1 MNNKTFKKMLL
12 GMAMASPLALIN
24 SGNVHASS
32 VKTNVG
38 TNWHANSLAT
48 VQQEL
53 RNQNINPDY
62 KITNA
67 KYIVQAG
74 DTLSQIAAATHINMY
89 HIAAVNHIQNLNLIY
104 VGQVLILNQGNEV
117 AHNVAGNGSTT
128 AASIGNTYTLRSTS
142 QQPVLNYYGHTQSQ
156 GTTGTP
162 NVQKPANVNSQG
174 APAAKQPAKTIISSA
189 SSANNNNQNVKPATP
204 TGNTGVNTGSTQTP
218 SASSNPQQPASSA
231 SSSAQPVVSS
241 SAIQGGESS
250 TSQTTG
256 SNASSA
262 TQQTP
267 TVSSSS
273 QQTGVSSSSQ
283 QKQPVISSSAS
294 SAQNT
299 SSSASSATQ
308 QTPSVSSSSQQTGVS
323 SSTTQGSVSSS
334 SQQSTTSSSS
344 SQQPASSASSTSS
357 ASQVTS
363 SSQTQ
368 GSVSSS
374 QTTTSSSTQQ
384 PASSSQS
391 SVSSSSHSTTSS
403 SSSQQPAQ
411 SSSSQSSTSSSSQHS
426 TTSSSSSKQ
435 PTSSASSASQ
445 SSATSSSQSSAS
457 SSSQSSASSSS
468 QQKTVD
474 GYTLDN
480 MPLSV
485 FNDKKNLD
493 AINNT
498 FSGDEIENYF
508 NNHIGKGNMTWDE
521 AQQAQQNGQVTSAI
535 LAWNGQMLPTQMSQ
549 DMAKNNGTLANAIYN
564 WRGML
569 PTSYLNGDNQMTEIN
584 KQYGSLDGDTLNEA
598 QSEKLTSYLNS
609 LLNTYSSGK
618 STNPQLQE
626 VANKRAEEL
635 TSYSHDGFE
644 NVNAKAEV
652 LADLGNINSFQNKS
666 MFDVLANSAYG
677 MYQWIYDDAD
687 SNWGHRDNLK
697 NYNNWAFSIKVLSN
711 GEVILIGEGR

>member
-1 MNNKTFKKMLL
+1 MDNKTFKKMLL

-24 SGNVHASS
+24 SGNAHASS
-32 VKTNVG
+32 VKTNVE

-128 AASIGNTYTLRSTS
+128 AASIGNTYILRSTS
-142 QQPVLNYYGHTQSQ
+142 QQPVLNYYGHTQAQ
-156 GTTGTP
+156 RT
-162 NVQKPANVNSQG
+162 ANVNSQG
-174 APAAKQPAKTIISSA
+174 APAAEKPAKTIIPSPSA
-189 SSANNNNQNVKPATP
+189 ANNNQNTKPATP
-204 TGNTGVNTGSTQTP
+204 TGNTGVNTGSHAGNTMGSTVTGNTTP
-218 SASSNPQQPASSA
+218 SVSGSVNTGSHVAGNTSTNTGSTTTPNTQGSVNTGSTATPNNSQKTPTVDSSSASQQPASSA
-231 SSSAQPVVSS
+231 SQ
-241 SAIQGGESS
+241 S
-250 TSQTTG
+250 TT
-256 SNASSA
+256 ASSA
-262 TQQTP
+262 SSNTQQP
-267 TVSSSS
+267 AQSSSSQSGVSSSS
-273 QQTGVSSSSQ
+273 QQT
-283 QKQPVISSSAS
+283 
-294 SAQNT
+294 
-299 SSSASSATQ
+299 
-308 QTPSVSSSSQQTGVS
+308 
-323 SSTTQGSVSSS
+323 
-334 SQQSTTSSSS
+334 TTSSSS
-344 SQQPASSASSTSS
+344 SQQPASSASSS
-357 ASQVTS
+357 A
-363 SSQTQ
+363 
-368 GSVSSS
+368 
-374 QTTTSSSTQQ
+374 
-384 PASSSQS
+384 
-391 SVSSSSHSTTSS
+391 
-403 SSSQQPAQ
+403 
-411 SSSSQSSTSSSSQHS
+411 
-426 TTSSSSSKQ
+426 SSSSKS
-435 PTSSASSASQ
+435 TAS
-445 SSATSSSQSSAS
+445 TNSSSQSSASQQAPAQS

-468 QQKTVD
+468 QQPASSASSSSQSSTSSSASSSSQKTVD

-485 FNDKKNLD
+485 FNDKKNLN

-498 FSGDEIENYF
+498 FSGDAIENYF

-549 DMAKNNGTLANAIYN
+549 DMAKNNGVMANAEYD
-564 WRGML
+564 WRGAL
-569 PTSYLNGDNQMTEIN
+569 PVSYLNGDNQMTEIN
-584 KQYGSLDGDTLNEA
+584 KQYGSLNGDTLTQA

-618 STNPQLQE
+618 STNPQLQA
-626 VANKRAEEL
+626 VADKRAEEL

-644 NVNAKAEV
+644 NVDAQAEV
-652 LADLGNINSFQNKS
+652 LDDLGNINEFQNKN
-666 MFDVLANSAYG
+666 MFDILAHSSYG

-711 GEVILIGEGR
+711 GEVILIGEGQ

>member
-1 MNNKTFKKMLL
+1 MLL

-32 VKTNVG
+32 IKTNVE

-142 QQPVLNYYGHTQSQ
+142 QQPVLNYYGHTQAQ

-162 NVQKPANVNSQG
+162 NVQRTANVNSQG
-174 APAAKQPAKTIISSA
+174 APAAKQPAKTIIPSTP
-189 SSANNNNQNVKPATP
+189 SANNNNQNVKPATP
-204 TGNTGVNTGSTQTP
+204 TSNTGVNTGSHAGNTTGSTVTGNTTPSVSGSVNTGSHVAGNTSTNTGSTATSNTQGSASQTGSTATP
-218 SASSNPQQPASSA
+218 NNSQKTPTIDSSSASSNTQQPAQSSSAQSGVSSSSQQTTTSSSSAQQPASSA
-231 SSSAQPVVSS
+231 SSSA
-241 SAIQGGESS
+241 
-250 TSQTTG
+250 
-256 SNASSA
+256 
-262 TQQTP
+262 
-267 TVSSSS
+267 SSSS
-273 QQTGVSSSSQ
+273 QSTASTNSSSQSSASQQAPAQSSSSQ
-283 QKQPVISSSAS
+283 SSA
-294 SAQNT
+294 
-299 SSSASSATQ
+299 
-308 QTPSVSSSSQQTGVS
+308 
-323 SSTTQGSVSSS
+323 
-334 SQQSTTSSSS
+334 SSS
-344 SQQPASSASSTSS
+344 SQQPASSASS
-357 ASQVTS
+357 
-363 SSQTQ
+363 
-368 GSVSSS
+368 
-374 QTTTSSSTQQ
+374 
-384 PASSSQS
+384 
-391 SVSSSSHSTTSS
+391 
-403 SSSQQPAQ
+403 
-411 SSSSQSSTSSSSQHS
+411 SSQSSTSSS
-426 TTSSSSSKQ
+426 
-435 PTSSASSASQ
+435 
-445 SSATSSSQSSAS
+445 AS
-457 SSSQSSASSSS
+457 SSS
-468 QQKTVD
+468 QKTVD

-485 FNDKKNLD
+485 FNDKKNLN

-498 FSGDEIENYF
+498 FSGDAIENYF

-549 DMAKNNGTLANAIYN
+549 DMTKSNGVMANAEYD
-564 WRGML
+564 WRGAL
-569 PTSYLNGDNQMTEIN
+569 PVSYLNGNNQMTEIN
-584 KQYGSLDGDTLNEA
+584 KQYGSLNGDTLNQV

-618 STNPQLQE
+618 TTNSQLQA
-626 VANKRAEEL
+626 VADKRAEEL

-644 NVNAKAEV
+644 NVNAQAEV
-652 LADLGNINSFQNKS
+652 LDDLGNINEFQNKN
-666 MFDVLANSAYG
+666 MFDILAHSSYG

-711 GEVILIGEGR
+711 GEVILIGEGQ

>member
-1 MNNKTFKKMLL
+1 MDNKTFKKMLL

-24 SGNVHASS
+24 SGNAHASS
-32 VKTNVG
+32 VKTNVE

-142 QQPVLNYYGHTQSQ
+142 QQPVLNYYGHTQAQ

-162 NVQKPANVNSQG
+162 NVQRTANVNSKG
-174 APAAKQPAKTIISSA
+174 TPTAEKPAKAIIPSTP
-189 SSANNNNQNVKPATP
+189 SANNNNQNVKPATP
-204 TGNTGVNTGSTQTP
+204 TGNTGSHVTGNTSTNTGSTATQNTQGSASQTGSSATQGNNSQKTP
-218 SASSNPQQPASSA
+218 AVDSSSASQQAPAQSSNAQQPASSVSHATTPNASSNTQQPASSA
-231 SSSAQPVVSS
+231 SSASQP
-241 SAIQGGESS
+241 
-250 TSQTTG
+250 TG
-256 SNASSA
+256 SSQAQGSVNTGSTA
-262 TQQTP
+262 TPSNSQKTP
-267 TVSSSS
+267 IVD
-273 QQTGVSSSSQ
+273 
-283 QKQPVISSSAS
+283 SSSAS
-294 SAQNT
+294 SN
-299 SSSASSATQ
+299 TQ
-308 QTPSVSSSSQQTGVS
+308 QPAQSSSS
-323 SSTTQGSVSSS
+323 QGSVSSS
-334 SQQSTTSSSS
+334 SQQTTTSSSS
-344 SQQPASSASSTSS
+344 AQQPA
-357 ASQVTS
+357 
-363 SSQTQ
+363 
-368 GSVSSS
+368 
-374 QTTTSSSTQQ
+374 
-384 PASSSQS
+384 
-391 SVSSSSHSTTSS
+391 
-403 SSSQQPAQ
+403 
-411 SSSSQSSTSSSSQHS
+411 
-426 TTSSSSSKQ
+426 
-435 PTSSASSASQ
+435 
-445 SSATSSSQSSAS
+445 SSAS
-457 SSSQSSASSSS
+457 SSSQSSASSSASSNTQQPASSASSSS
-468 QQKTVD
+468 QSSASSSASASSNTQQPASSTSSSSQSSTSSSASSSSQKTVD

-485 FNDKKNLD
+485 FNDKKNLN

-498 FSGDEIENYF
+498 FSGDAIENYF

-521 AQQAQQNGQVTSAI
+521 AQQAQQNGTITSAI

-549 DMAKNNGTLANAIYN
+549 DMAKSNGTMANAEYD
-564 WRGML
+564 WRGAL
-569 PTSYLNGDNQMTEIN
+569 PVSYLNGDNQMTEIN
-584 KQYGSLDGDTLNEA
+584 KQYGSLNGDTLTQA

-618 STNPQLQE
+618 STNPQLQA
-626 VANKRAEEL
+626 VADKRAEEL

-644 NVNAKAEV
+644 NVDAQAEV
-652 LADLGNINSFQNKS
+652 LDDLGNINEFQNKN
-666 MFDVLANSAYG
+666 MFDILAHSSYG

-711 GEVILIGEGR
+711 GEVILIGEGQ

>member
-1 MNNKTFKKMLL
+1 MLL

-24 SGNVHASS
+24 SGNAHASS
-32 VKTNVG
+32 VKTNVE

-117 AHNVAGNGSTT
+117 THNVAGNGSTT
-128 AASIGNTYTLRSTS
+128 AASIGNTYTLRSAS
-142 QQPVLNYYGHTQSQ
+142 QQPALNYYGHTQAQ

-162 NVQKPANVNSQG
+162 NVQRTVNVNSQG
-174 APAAKQPAKTIISSA
+174 APVAAKPAKTIIPSTPG
-189 SSANNNNQNVKPATP
+189 ANNNNQNVKPATP
-204 TGNTGVNTGSTQTP
+204 TGNTGVNTGSHAGNTTGSTVTGNTGVSTGSHVGNTTPSVSGSVNTGSHVAGNTSTNTGSTVTSNTQGSASQTGSSATQNNNSQKTP
-218 SASSNPQQPASSA
+218 TVDSSSASSNTQQPAQ
-231 SSSAQPVVSS
+231 SSS
-241 SAIQGGESS
+241 
-250 TSQTTG
+250 SQSG
-256 SNASSA
+256 
-262 TQQTP
+262 
-267 TVSSSS
+267 VSSSS
-273 QQTGVSSSSQ
+273 QQT
-283 QKQPVISSSAS
+283 
-294 SAQNT
+294 
-299 SSSASSATQ
+299 
-308 QTPSVSSSSQQTGVS
+308 
-323 SSTTQGSVSSS
+323 
-334 SQQSTTSSSS
+334 TTSSSS
-344 SQQPASSASSTSS
+344 SQQPASSASS
-357 ASQVTS
+357 
-363 SSQTQ
+363 
-368 GSVSSS
+368 
-374 QTTTSSSTQQ
+374 
-384 PASSSQS
+384 
-391 SVSSSSHSTTSS
+391 
-403 SSSQQPAQ
+403 
-411 SSSSQSSTSSSSQHS
+411 SSQSSTSSS
-426 TTSSSSSKQ
+426 
-435 PTSSASSASQ
+435 
-445 SSATSSSQSSAS
+445 AS
-457 SSSQSSASSSS
+457 SSS
-468 QQKTVD
+468 QKTVD

-485 FNDKKNLD
+485 FNDKKNLN

-498 FSGDEIENYF
+498 FSGDAIENYF

-521 AQQAQQNGQVTSAI
+521 AQQAQQNGTITSAI
-535 LAWNGQMLPTQMSQ
+535 LSWNGQMLPTQMSQ
-549 DMAKNNGTLANAIYN
+549 DMTKNNGVMANAEYD
-564 WRGML
+564 WRGAL
-569 PTSYLNGDNQMTEIN
+569 PVSYLNGDNQMTEIN
-584 KQYGSLDGDTLNEA
+584 KQYGSLNGDTLTQA

-644 NVNAKAEV
+644 NVDAQAEV
-652 LADLGNINSFQNKS
+652 LDDLGNINEFQNKN
-666 MFDVLANSAYG
+666 MFDILAHSSYG

-711 GEVILIGEGR
+711 GEVILIGEGQ

>member
-1 MNNKTFKKMLL
+1 MDNKTFKKMLL

-32 VKTNVG
+32 VKTNVE

-128 AASIGNTYTLRSTS
+128 AASIGNTYTLRSAS
-142 QQPVLNYYGHTQSQ
+142 QQPALNYYGHTQAQ
-156 GTTGTP
+156 GTTGAP
-162 NVQKPANVNSQG
+162 NVQRTANVNSQG
-174 APAAKQPAKTIISSA
+174 APAAAKPAKTIISSIP
-189 SSANNNNQNVKPATP
+189 SATNNQNTKPTTP
-204 TGNTGVNTGSTQTP
+204 TGNTGVNTGSHAGNTTPSVSGSVNTGSHVAGNTSTNTGSTVTPNTQGSASQTGSSATQNNNSQKTP
-218 SASSNPQQPASSA
+218 TVDSSSASQQAPAQSSNAQQSASSVSHATAPSVSSASQPTGSSQAQGSVNTGSSATQGNNSQKAPTVDSSSASSNTQQPAQSSSSQSGVSSSSQQTTTSSSSTQQPASSA
-231 SSSAQPVVSS
+231 SSSSQSTASTNSS
-241 SAIQGGESS
+241 SQ
-250 TSQTTG
+250 
-256 SNASSA
+256 SSA
-262 TQQTP
+262 SQQKP
-267 TVSSSS
+267 AQSSSS
-273 QQTGVSSSSQ
+273 Q
-283 QKQPVISSSAS
+283 SSA
-294 SAQNT
+294 
-299 SSSASSATQ
+299 
-308 QTPSVSSSSQQTGVS
+308 
-323 SSTTQGSVSSS
+323 
-334 SQQSTTSSSS
+334 SSS
-344 SQQPASSASSTSS
+344 SQQPASSASSS
-357 ASQVTS
+357 A
-363 SSQTQ
+363 
-368 GSVSSS
+368 
-374 QTTTSSSTQQ
+374 
-384 PASSSQS
+384 
-391 SVSSSSHSTTSS
+391 
-403 SSSQQPAQ
+403 
-411 SSSSQSSTSSSSQHS
+411 SSSSQSSTSSS
-426 TTSSSSSKQ
+426 
-435 PTSSASSASQ
+435 
-445 SSATSSSQSSAS
+445 AS
-457 SSSQSSASSSS
+457 SSS
-468 QQKTVD
+468 QKTVD

-498 FSGDEIENYF
+498 FSGDAIENYF

-521 AQQAQQNGQVTSAI
+521 AQQAQQNGTITSAI
-535 LAWNGQMLPTQMSQ
+535 LSWNGQMLPTQMSQ
-549 DMAKNNGTLANAIYN
+549 DMAKNNGVMANAEYD
-564 WRGML
+564 WRGAL
-569 PTSYLNGDNQMTEIN
+569 PVSYLNGNNQMTEIN
-584 KQYGSLDGDTLNEA
+584 KQYGSLNGDTLNQV

-618 STNPQLQE
+618 TTNSQLQA
-626 VANKRAEEL
+626 VADKRAEEL

-644 NVNAKAEV
+644 NVNAQAEV
-652 LADLGNINSFQNKS
+652 LDDLGNINEFQNKN
-666 MFDVLANSAYG
+666 MFDILAHSSYG

-711 GEVILIGEGR
+711 GEVILIGEGQ

>member
-1 MNNKTFKKMLL
+1 MKNETVKKVLL

-32 VKTNVG
+32 VSTNIE
-38 TNWHANSLAT
+38 TKWHANSLAI

-67 KYIVQAG
+67 KYVVQAG

-128 AASIGNTYTLRSTS
+128 AASIGNTYTLRSAS

-162 NVQKPANVNSQG
+162 NVQKTANVNSQG
-174 APAAKQPAKTIISSA
+174 APAAKQPAKTIISSVP
-189 SSANNNNQNVKPATP
+189 SANNNNQNVKPATP
-204 TGNTGVNTGSTQTP
+204 TGNSGANAGSNVSENTGSTANNSSSANTSVSGSVNTGSTQTP
-218 SASSNPQQPASSA
+218 SASSQQPASSVSSSEQPVA
-231 SSSAQPVVSS
+231 SSSAT
-241 SAIQGGESS
+241 QGSESS
-250 TSQTTG
+250 TNQATG

-267 TVSSSS
+267 SVSSNS

-294 SAQNT
+294 SD
-299 SSSASSATQ
+299 SQ

-323 SSTTQGSVSSS
+323 SSTAQGSVSSS
-334 SQQSTTSSSS
+334 SQQSTTSS
-344 SQQPASSASSTSS
+344 TSS
-357 ASQVTS
+357 VSQATS

-384 PASSSQS
+384 SASSSQS

-403 SSSQQPAQ
+403 SN
-411 SSSSQSSTSSSSQHS
+411 
-426 TTSSSSSKQ
+426 SKQ

-535 LAWNGQMLPTQMSQ
+535 LAWNGQMLPTSFNNVPTSVNISQ
-549 DMAKNNGTLANAIYN
+549 DITTPQPLLARAQQDDWNQY
-564 WRGML
+564 L
-569 PTSYLNGDNQMTEIN
+569 PSNYLNNDSQKAQIN
-584 KQYGSLDGDTLNEA
+584 KKYGNTGANDELNA
-598 QSEKLTSYLNS
+598 SQSEEFNNYMLN
-609 LLNTYSSGK
+609 LVNNYRKACGLAPAT
-618 STNPQLQE
+618 TNQKLQE
-626 VANKRAEEL
+626 EALNRAQDITEF
-635 TSYSHDGFE
+635 SHSGYEKYGYNSE
-644 NVNAKAEV
+644 NLSEPSIKFS
-652 LADLGNINSFQNKS
+652 DPQNMS
-666 MFDVLANSAYG
+666 MFDIMGNGALSVYG
-677 MYQWIYDDAD
+677 WLFQD
-687 SNWGHRDNLK
+687 SSENWGHRQALLNCSQMAFATKRLPDGKLIVIMAGNE
-697 NYNNWAFSIKVLSN
+697 NW
-711 GEVILIGEGR
+711 